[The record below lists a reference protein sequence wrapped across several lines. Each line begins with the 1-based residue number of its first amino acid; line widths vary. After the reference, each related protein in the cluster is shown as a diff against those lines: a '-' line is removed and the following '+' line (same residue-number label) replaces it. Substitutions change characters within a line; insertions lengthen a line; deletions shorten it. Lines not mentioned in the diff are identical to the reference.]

1 VQDGRPGADPTHV
14 RGVSARNAGGERGFT
29 LVEVMV
35 TMVLLAGGLFAVLG
49 LVDRGN
55 LQTGTTMR
63 REAATNLARELVERS
78 HALPYASLGG
88 TGTAAA
94 LRTAVDP
101 SGTRASTMLANGD
114 WTIRG
119 RATTARFT
127 VHVDSCAIAVGSS
140 SIVVTDGTTTYC
152 NQAGGGG
159 GGGGGTTQTG
169 QSGACKVQASTDPV
183 IGVQIKLLVD
193 VSLCVNGALAKAV
206 CNILGNVGP
215 LNAILNPLVG
225 KDGAVNVLLNG
236 LAGAS
241 AQIDLCN
248 GSPVNVDDTSRVT
261 TDSAKKVAVTVSW
274 GSGQFDHVRQ
284 TTVVGRPGGS
294 ST

>member
-1 VQDGRPGADPTHV
+1 VQDGRPRADPPQV
-14 RGVSARNAGGERGFT
+14 RGVSARNATGERGFT

-55 LQTGTTMR
+55 LETGTTMR

-78 HALPYASLGG
+78 HALPYASLGS
-88 TGTAAA
+88 TATSSA

-101 SGTRASTMLANGD
+101 SGARGSTTLAGGD
-114 WTIRG
+114 WTIKG

-140 SIVVTDGTTTYC
+140 SVVVTDGTTTYC
-152 NQAGGGG
+152 NQTGGG

-169 QSGACKVQASTDPV
+169 QSGTCKVQASNDPV

-193 VSLCVNGALAKAV
+193 VSLCLNGTLAKAI
-206 CNILGNVGP
+206 CNILGNTGP
-215 LNAILNPLVG
+215 LNTILNPLVG

-236 LAGAS
+236 LGGAS
-241 AQIDLCN
+241 AQVDLCN

-274 GSGQFDHVRQ
+274 GAGQFDKVTQ